1 MSSISSSVLT
11 YVRMENILLDTVIV
25 CVFQAAEITMS
36 QSGHI
41 KRTLLKS
48 MNGFVFLKS
57 QEKPTSWSVSL
68 ITTVRTFDYLNL
80 KIRTVFLF
88 VFLFKEHMKRE
99 PVLVPQTVPASVS
112 TGPSHVLPPH
122 RPACFEPFR
131 SAGVALA
138 VAPAAQG
145 RHSALPLLQ
154 ALDLV
159 INIDRSVRKGALITE
174 PSSA

>member
-1 MSSISSSVLT
+1 M
-11 YVRMENILLDTVIV
+11 
-25 CVFQAAEITMS
+25 F
-36 QSGHI
+36 
-41 KRTLLKS
+41 
-48 MNGFVFLKS
+48 
-57 QEKPTSWSVSL
+57 L
-68 ITTVRTFDYLNL
+68 ITIVRTFDYLNL
-80 KIRTVFLF
+80 KIKTVFGGGG
-88 VFLFKEHMKRE
+88 VLFKKHMKSE
-99 PVLVPQTVPASVS
+99 PVFVPQTVPACVS

-122 RPACFEPFR
+122 RPACFVPFR